1 MHSPTLLQQNV
12 FIPKLI
18 AHKIKKFQLQ
28 KSYFLILK
36 FIINKVLI
44 NILKAI
50 LNGSFKPNWLYSL
63 SGRINV
69 DDDL

>member
-1 MHSPTLLQQNV
+1 MGKV
-12 FIPKLI
+12 FGFYFPKLI
-18 AHKIKKFQLQ
+18 AQKIKKFQLQ

-36 FIINKVLI
+36 FIINKVPR